1 MSTPGPLKSLYLL
14 LSYGAIV
21 LWGALTGLRLLQAQQ
36 TNQIIPAF
44 LALQSG
50 FVAYRLVFRQP
61 HARVSQTSKQL
72 VAWASALL
80 PLGMRIRENTLL
92 GECLSLAGL
101 FLVLWALLALGNCFG
116 IAPADRGL
124 VVNGPY
130 RFIRHPMYAGEL
142 LSIAGVLFNNLSNW
156 NLLIFTTV
164 ATCIFLRIR
173 WEEQLV
179 SDYSFYASQ
188 VPWRLVPKVW

>member
-1 MSTPGPLKSLYLL
+1 V
-14 LSYGAIV
+14 LSYGAIA

-36 TNQIIPAF
+36 ANQIIPAF

-50 FVAYRLVFRQP
+50 AVAYRLVFRQP
-61 HARVSQTSKQL
+61 HRRISHTSKQL

-80 PLGMRIRENTLL
+80 PLGMRIQEDTLV
-92 GECLSLAGL
+92 GECLTLAGL
-101 FLVLWALLALGNCFG
+101 FLVLWALLVLGNSFG

-124 VVNGPY
+124 VVSGPY

-142 LSIAGVLFNNLSNW
+142 LSIAAVLLSNPSNW
-156 NLLIFTTV
+156 NLLIFTAVTI
-164 ATCIFLRIR
+164 CIFLRIR
-173 WEEQLV
+173 WEELLV
-179 SDYSFYASQ
+179 SNYSFYASQ